1 MRLIDVDAL
10 KEKEQY
16 IPCGNG
22 MLFHGVT
29 AATIDSMPVVDPGN
43 LPVAKKLPERRQVTT
58 QYTEEQRD
66 AAFRIAVKYGFC
78 GDCRWTFEDK
88 NCVKCDCYQNAV
100 KVIKDV
106 MFGEVKANGPCG
118 YRKRIDG

>member
-43 LPVAKKLPERRQVTT
+43 LSVAKKLPERRQVTT

>member
-78 GDCRWTFEDK
+78 GDCRWKFESK